1 MSLLDDK
8 NDNVE
13 KLFKDYIDELKNQLK
28 SEILTDVMN
37 NYNYLINR
45 YEDAQHQIDIL
56 KRHIK
61 RLEEGVPHMR
71 IDNYNDSNVFLHIP
85 LDLIN
90 DINTFKHELDQI

>member
-28 SEILTDVMN
+28 SEILTDAMN
-37 NYNYLINR
+37 TYNDLFSR

-61 RLEEGVPHMR
+61 WLEAGVPHMR

-85 LDLIN
+85 QDLIN
-90 DINTFKHELDQI
+90 NINTFKHELD

>member
-13 KLFKDYIDELKNQLK
+13 KLFKDYIDEMKNQLK

-85 LDLIN
+85 SDLIN
-90 DINTFKHELDQI
+90 DINTFKYELD

>member
-13 KLFKDYIDELKNQLK
+13 KLFKDYIDEMKNQLK
-28 SEILTDVMN
+28 SEIFIDVMN

-56 KRHIK
+56 KQHIK

-85 LDLIN
+85 SDLIN
-90 DINTFKHELDQI
+90 DINTFKHELD

>member
-8 NDNVE
+8 NDNIE

-37 NYNYLINR
+37 NYNYLINS

-85 LDLIN
+85 SDLIN
-90 DINTFKHELDQI
+90 DINTFKHELD

>member
-8 NDNVE
+8 NDNIE
-13 KLFKDYIDELKNQLK
+13 KLFKDYIDDLKNQLK

-85 LDLIN
+85 QDLIN
-90 DINTFKHELDQI
+90 NINTFKHELD

>member
-13 KLFKDYIDELKNQLK
+13 KLFKDYMDELKNQLK
-28 SEILTDVMN
+28 SEILTNAMN

-61 RLEEGVPHMR
+61 RLEAGVTHMR
-71 IDNYNDSNVFLHIP
+71 MDNYGNSQVFLHIP
-85 LDLIN
+85 SDLIT
-90 DINTFKHELDQI
+90 DINTFKHELD

>member
-13 KLFKDYIDELKNQLK
+13 KLFKDYMDELKNQLK
-28 SEILTDVMN
+28 SEILTNAMN

-61 RLEEGVPHMR
+61 RLEAGVTNMR
-71 IDNYNDSNVFLHIP
+71 VEKYNDSNIFLHIP
-85 LDLIN
+85 SDLTNNIN
-90 DINTFKHELDQI
+90 NFKYELD

>member
-13 KLFKDYIDELKNQLK
+13 KLFKDYMDELKNQLK
-28 SEILTDVMN
+28 SEILTNAMN

>member
-13 KLFKDYIDELKNQLK
+13 KLFKDYIDELKNRLK
-28 SEILTDVMN
+28 SEIFIDVMN
-37 NYNYLINR
+37 NYNYLINC

-85 LDLIN
+85 SDLIN
-90 DINTFKHELDQI
+90 DINTFKHELD

>member
-90 DINTFKHELDQI
+90 DIKIFEHELD

>member
-90 DINTFKHELDQI
+90 DINTFKHELD

>member
-8 NDNVE
+8 NDDIE

-28 SEILTDVMN
+28 SEIFIDVMN

-61 RLEEGVPHMR
+61 RLEKGVTHTR
-71 IDNYNDSNVFLHIP
+71 IDKYDDSQVFLHIP
-85 LDLIN
+85 QDLIN
-90 DINTFKHELDQI
+90 NINTFKHELD

>member
-13 KLFKDYIDELKNQLK
+13 KLFKDYIDEMKNQLK
-28 SEILTDVMN
+28 SEIFIDVMN

-56 KRHIK
+56 KLHIK

-85 LDLIN
+85 SDLIN
-90 DINTFKHELDQI
+90 DINTFKHELD

>member
-8 NDNVE
+8 NDDIE
-13 KLFKDYIDELKNQLK
+13 KLFKDYMDELKNQLK
-28 SEILTDVMN
+28 SEILANAMN

-61 RLEEGVPHMR
+61 RLEAGVTHMR
-71 IDNYNDSNVFLHIP
+71 VDNYGNSQVFLHTP
-85 LDLIN
+85 SDLIN
-90 DINTFKHELDQI
+90 DINTFKHELD

>member
-8 NDNVE
+8 NDDIE
-13 KLFKDYIDELKNQLK
+13 KLFKDYMDELKNQLK
-28 SEILTDVMN
+28 SEILTNAMN

-61 RLEEGVPHMR
+61 WLEAGVTHMR
-71 IDNYNDSNVFLHIP
+71 VDNYGNSQVFLHIP
-85 LDLIN
+85 QDLIN
-90 DINTFKHELDQI
+90 NINTFKHELD

>member
-8 NDNVE
+8 NDNIE
-13 KLFKDYIDELKNQLK
+13 KLFKDYIDEMKNQLK

-90 DINTFKHELDQI
+90 DINTFKHELD

>member
-28 SEILTDVMN
+28 SEILTDAMN

-71 IDNYNDSNVFLHIP
+71 VDNYGNSQVFLHIP
-85 LDLIN
+85 SDLIN
-90 DINTFKHELDQI
+90 DIKIFEHELD

>member
-13 KLFKDYIDELKNQLK
+13 KLFKDYMDELKNQLK
-28 SEILTDVMN
+28 SEILTNTMN

-61 RLEEGVPHMR
+61 RLEAGVTHMR
-71 IDNYNDSNVFLHIP
+71 VDNYGNSQVFLHIP
-85 LDLIN
+85 SDLIT
-90 DINTFKHELDQI
+90 DIKIFEHELD

>member
-28 SEILTDVMN
+28 SEILADVMN

-61 RLEEGVPHMR
+61 RLEEGLPHMR

-90 DINTFKHELDQI
+90 DINTFKHELD

>member
-8 NDNVE
+8 NDSVE
-13 KLFKDYIDELKNQLK
+13 KLFKDYIDEMKNRLK
-28 SEILTDVMN
+28 SEIFIDVMN

-61 RLEEGVPHMR
+61 RLEEGVTNMR
-71 IDNYNDSNVFLHIP
+71 VEKYNDSNVFLHIP
-85 LDLIN
+85 SDLIT
-90 DINTFKHELDQI
+90 DIKVFEHELD